1 MSNGGVQNESG
12 GSGVPKGAVRSQE
25 LTPTRGSDTT
35 RSPLR
40 RNWMVI
46 AGIAAAAA
54 GVLALQ
60 ALLHGHYSAV
70 DEYDDGVYFGAS
82 VELLH
87 GVFAYRNFAFI
98 QPPMIT
104 VWMLPFAAMSSVIGT
119 ASAMETARFFVD
131 LVTVTN
137 VVLVGALVR
146 RRSTLQ
152 VMAGTGVM
160 AFSQGTIR
168 ASQTILLEPFLIL
181 ACLLAF
187 LCLMDGE
194 EITSSPRRLW
204 WCGIFLGVAGA
215 TKVWAIFPLLAV
227 LIVVRRSR
235 SSPRPIVFGAFLGF
249 VACCL
254 PFIVGAP
261 IAFFQQ
267 VVLTQA
273 LRNGGGFPVPQR
285 LADLSGIPGLGNVV
299 ASHPRVSLIVLS
311 VLVVTGIGAFIA
323 RRRPH
328 PRNHWTPLERLAGWS
343 TAIVGL
349 GLLGAPTYYYHYSG
363 FMAPFVGLVASSA
376 VVALRAPL
384 NRVLFRRSLL
394 FPIVA
399 ASLAVPS
406 AVALLLGATA
416 AEVVTLPVAPHVGD
430 TVSDAIPSGGCVL
443 YSNPTLALLD
453 NRFTADVSGCPRV
466 IDWLGE
472 ERVLDNG
479 QSVSGSDT
487 TNRHLQEVLG
497 RWIQSSD
504 AVVLKEGN
512 LGLDSANK
520 NYLTRHFDRER
531 HIPRGLRIYVR
542 EPPHRPPDADHVTER
557 PTADAAH
564 LARTRT

>member
-1 MSNGGVQNESG
+1 MNRMRATEC
-12 GSGVPKGAVRSQE
+12 PQE
-25 LTPTRGSDTT
+25 LRTGDGVGDSTRT
-35 RSPLR
+35 PLR

-46 AGIAAAAA
+46 LGLAAVAA

-60 ALLHGHYSAV
+60 ALLHAHYSGI

-104 VWMLPFAAMSSVIGT
+104 VWMLPFAAMSSTIGT

-152 VMAGTGVM
+152 VVAATGVM

-168 ASQTILLEPFLIL
+168 ASQTILLEPFLTL

-204 WCGIFLGVAGA
+204 WCGILFGVAGA

-227 LIVVRRSR
+227 VIVVRRSR
-235 SSPRPIVFGAFLGF
+235 TSPRPIAFGATLGF
-249 VACCL
+249 VACSL

-273 LRNGGGFPVPQR
+273 LRNGGGFPIPQR
-285 LADLSGIPGLGNVV
+285 LADLSGVPGLGNVV
-299 ASHPRVSLIVLS
+299 ASHPGAGLIVLS
-311 VLVVTGIGAFIA
+311 VLVVTGIGTCIA
-323 RRRPH
+323 RRRP
-328 PRNHWTPLERLAGWS
+328 RERKRWTPLERLAGWS
-343 TAIVGL
+343 TVIVGL
-349 GLLGAPTYYYHYSG
+349 GLLSAPTYYYHYSG
-363 FMAPFVGLVASSA
+363 FMAPFVGLVASSV
-376 VVALRAPL
+376 VVAFRAPL
-384 NRVLFRRSLL
+384 SRVLFQRSLL
-394 FPIVA
+394 LPVVA

-406 AVALLLGATA
+406 AVALLLGGTA
-416 AEVVTLPVAPHVGD
+416 AEIVALPVAAHVGD
-430 TVSDAIPSGGCVL
+430 TVSDAIPSHGCVL

-466 IDWLGE
+466 IDWLGQ

-479 QSVSGSDT
+479 QSVTESDA
-487 TNRHLQEVLG
+487 TNRHLQGVLG

-504 AVVLKEGN
+504 AVVLKNGN
-512 LGLDSANK
+512 LGLDSANE

-542 EPPHRPPDADHVTER
+542 DSPRRPPDDDTS
-557 PTADAAH
+557 
-564 LARTRT
+564 